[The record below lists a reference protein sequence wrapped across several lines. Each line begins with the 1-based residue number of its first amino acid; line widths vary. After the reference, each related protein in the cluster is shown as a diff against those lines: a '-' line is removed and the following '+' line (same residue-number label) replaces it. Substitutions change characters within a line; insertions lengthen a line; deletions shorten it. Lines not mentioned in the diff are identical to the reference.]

1 MTKSIRL
8 FLQFCAFAKKIYF
21 WSFLTYLTNFAQFN
35 EFMDKVRIVEPENIG
50 RNFIPS
56 EFLPAGKDEFYQRN
70 KQVIPPKSGW
80 RNLRSGEIELLVK
93 NENTC
98 EDWDDLLVTD
108 EFDPNMIKNTSFYG
122 LVRIGRLRN
131 VIVQHHDL
139 RLPAG
144 ITNSLVIA
152 CDIGDDVAI
161 HNVHYLAH
169 YIIGDRCVLFNIQE
183 MHTTDHA
190 KFGNGTIKDG
200 EPENVRNWLDLM
212 NEAGGRKVLP
222 FDGMISADAYLW
234 AKYVDD
240 KDLQQNLK
248 KITQESIDSR
258 RGYYGTVGNH
268 SVIKNSLILKDV
280 KIGSSC
286 YIKGAN
292 KLKNL
297 TINSSKEEP
306 SQIGE
311 GVELVNG
318 IIGYGCHIFYGCKAV
333 KFVLG
338 NNSNLKYGARLIN
351 SYLGD
356 NSTISCCEVLNNL
369 IFPAHE
375 QHHNN
380 SFLIA
385 SLIMGQSN
393 IAAAA
398 TIGSNHNSRANDNE
412 IQAGRGFWPGLC
424 TSVKHSSRFA
434 SFILLSKADYNYE
447 LDIPLPFSLVNNNV
461 AHDQLEIMPAY
472 WWMYN
477 MYALARNS
485 WKFLSRDKRIH
496 KIQNIEFDAYAPDSM
511 EEIIVSL
518 GLLEKW
524 TAMAYYRSQ
533 GEMPELHTDDEL
545 IIRGK
550 ELLNNNPELVEKL
563 EITADELEHS
573 TRKTVIVK
581 VEKAYHAYR
590 DMLHYYAVKNLIA
603 FLQNNPFDSMDASLN
618 YQRITEWVN
627 LGGQLMSVN
636 DIDKLRNDIGNG
648 KLKNWNEIHQRY
660 DEIWGNYTLDKQKHA
675 YGSLCFL
682 YNTSAITPEIMKD
695 ALDKI
700 ISLQQFVNEQVYITR
715 KKDYENKF
723 RKITFRNEEE
733 MIATLGTIEENSF
746 IVEVN
751 RETIE
756 FTEMVKLLK
765 KSIF

>member
-1 MTKSIRL
+1 
-8 FLQFCAFAKKIYF
+8 
-21 WSFLTYLTNFAQFN
+21 
-35 EFMDKVRIVEPENIG
+35 MDRVSIVEPDKIG
-50 RNFIPS
+50 RNFIPD
-56 EFLPAGKDEFYQRN
+56 EYLPAGKDEYYQRN

-108 EFDPNMIKNTSFYG
+108 EFDPNMIKNSSFYG

-139 RLPAG
+139 RLPTG

-169 YIIGDRCVLFNIQE
+169 YIIGDRCMLFNIQE

-200 EPENVRNWLDLM
+200 EPENVRQWMDIM
-212 NEAGGRKVLP
+212 NETGCRGVLP
-222 FDGMISADAYLW
+222 FDGMITADAYLW
-234 AKYVDD
+234 GKYVDD
-240 KDLQQNLK
+240 KTLQASLK
-248 KITQESIDSR
+248 KITQQSVDSR

-268 SVIKNSLILKDV
+268 SVLKNSLILKDV
-280 KIGSSC
+280 KIGSNC

-306 SQIGE
+306 TQIGE

-385 SLIMGQSN
+385 ALIMGQSN

-398 TIGSNHNSRANDNE
+398 TLGSNHNSRANDNE

-424 TSVKHSSRFA
+424 TSVKHSSHFA

-447 LDIPLPFSLVNNNV
+447 VDIPFPFSLVNNNV
-461 AHDQLEIMPAY
+461 SQDHLEIMPAY

-485 WKFLSRDKRIH
+485 WKFTSRDKRIH
-496 KIQNIEFDAYAPDSM
+496 KVQHIEFDAYAPDSM
-511 EEIIVSL
+511 EEVIRAI

-524 TAMAYYRSQ
+524 TAKAFLINK
-533 GEMPELHTDDEL
+533 GEALVEKTEDEL
-545 IIRGK
+545 INLGR
-550 ELLNNNPELVEKL
+550 ELLLGNADVVEKL
-563 EITADELEHS
+563 EVTGEDMEHS
-573 TRKTVIVK
+573 NRKVVIVK
-581 VEKAYHAYR
+581 AYKAYHAYR
-590 DMLHYYAVKNLIA
+590 DMLHYYAVKNLMK
-603 FLQNNPFDSMDASLN
+603 FMDNHPFKAMADALN
-618 YQRITEWVN
+618 YPRVTDWVN
-627 LGGQLMSVN
+627 LGGQLVTN
-636 DIDKLRNDIGNG
+636 FDLDKLRSDIGNE
-648 KLKNWNEIHQRY
+648 KLKNWDDIHQRY
-660 DEIWGNYTLDKQKHA
+660 DELWERYPLDKQKHA
-675 YGSLCFL
+675 YACLCIL
-682 YNTSAITPEIMKD
+682 YGVKVISKD
-695 ALDKI
+695 NWVKALDKMI
-700 ISLQQFVNEQVYITR
+700 ELQQYINEQVYVTR

-723 RKITFRNEEE
+723 RQITFRNQDE
-733 MIATLGTIEENSF
+733 MNAALGTIEQNSF
-746 IVEVN
+746 IVEVG
-751 RETIE
+751 RETKELIDRIGI
-756 FTEMVKLLK
+756 LK
-765 KSIF
+765 QL

>member
-1 MTKSIRL
+1 
-8 FLQFCAFAKKIYF
+8 
-21 WSFLTYLTNFAQFN
+21 
-35 EFMDKVRIVEPENIG
+35 MDRVSIVEPDKIG
-50 RNFIPS
+50 RNFIPD
-56 EFLPAGKDEFYQRN
+56 EYLPAGKDEYYQRN

-108 EFDPNMIKNTSFYG
+108 EFDPNMIKNSSFYG

-139 RLPAG
+139 RLPTG

-169 YIIGDRCVLFNIQE
+169 YIIGDRCMLFNIQE

-200 EPENVRNWLDLM
+200 EPENVRQWMDIM
-212 NEAGGRKVLP
+212 NETGCRGVLP
-222 FDGMISADAYLW
+222 FDGMITADAYLW
-234 AKYVDD
+234 GKYVDD
-240 KDLQQNLK
+240 KTLQASLK
-248 KITQESIDSR
+248 KITQQSVDSR

-268 SVIKNSLILKDV
+268 SVLKNSLILKDV
-280 KIGSSC
+280 KIGSNC

-306 SQIGE
+306 TQIGE

-385 SLIMGQSN
+385 ALIMGQSN

-398 TIGSNHNSRANDNE
+398 TLGSNHNSRANDNE

-447 LDIPLPFSLVNNNV
+447 VDIPFPFSLVNNNV
-461 AHDQLEIMPAY
+461 SQDHLEIMPAY

-485 WKFLSRDKRIH
+485 WKFTSRDKRIH
-496 KIQNIEFDAYAPDSM
+496 KVQHIEFDAYAPDSM
-511 EEIIVSL
+511 EEVIRAI

-524 TAMAYYRSQ
+524 TAKAFLLNK
-533 GEMPELHTDDEL
+533 GEALVEKTEDEL
-545 IIRGK
+545 INLGR
-550 ELLNNNPELVEKL
+550 ELLLGNADVVEKL
-563 EITADELEHS
+563 EVTGEDMEHS
-573 TRKTVIVK
+573 NRKVVIVK
-581 VEKAYHAYR
+581 AYKAYHAYR
-590 DMLHYYAVKNLIA
+590 DMLHYYAVKNLMK
-603 FLQNNPFDSMDASLN
+603 FMDNHPFKAMADALN
-618 YQRITEWVN
+618 YPRITDWVN
-627 LGGQLMSVN
+627 LGGQLVTN
-636 DIDKLRNDIGNG
+636 FDLDKLRSDIGNE
-648 KLKNWNEIHQRY
+648 KLKNWDDIHQRY
-660 DEIWGNYTLDKQKHA
+660 DELWERYPLDKQKHA
-675 YGSLCFL
+675 YACLCIL
-682 YNTSAITPEIMKD
+682 YGVKVISKD
-695 ALDKI
+695 NWVKALDKMI
-700 ISLQQFVNEQVYITR
+700 ELQQYINEQVYVTR

-723 RKITFRNEEE
+723 RQITFRNQDE
-733 MIATLGTIEENSF
+733 MNAALGTIEQNSF
-746 IVEVN
+746 IVEVG
-751 RETIE
+751 RETKELIDRIGI
-756 FTEMVKLLK
+756 LK
-765 KSIF
+765 QL

>member
-1 MTKSIRL
+1 
-8 FLQFCAFAKKIYF
+8 
-21 WSFLTYLTNFAQFN
+21 
-35 EFMDKVRIVEPENIG
+35 MDRVSIVEPDKIG
-50 RNFIPS
+50 RNFIPD
-56 EFLPAGKDEFYQRN
+56 EYLPAGKDEYYQRN

-108 EFDPNMIKNTSFYG
+108 EFDPNMIKNSSFYG

-139 RLPAG
+139 RLPTG

-169 YIIGDRCVLFNIQE
+169 YIIGDRCMLFNIQE

-200 EPENVRNWLDLM
+200 EPENVRQWMDIM
-212 NEAGGRKVLP
+212 NETGCRGVLP
-222 FDGMISADAYLW
+222 FDGMITADAYLW
-234 AKYVDD
+234 GKYVDD
-240 KDLQQNLK
+240 KTLQASLK
-248 KITQESIDSR
+248 KITQQSVDSR

-268 SVIKNSLILKDV
+268 SVLKNSLILKDV
-280 KIGSSC
+280 KIGSNC

-306 SQIGE
+306 TQIGE

-385 SLIMGQSN
+385 ALIMGQSN

-398 TIGSNHNSRANDNE
+398 TLGSNHNSRANDNE

-447 LDIPLPFSLVNNNV
+447 IDIPFPFSLVNNNV
-461 AHDQLEIMPAY
+461 SQDHLEIMPAY

-485 WKFLSRDKRIH
+485 WKFTSRDKRIH
-496 KIQNIEFDAYAPDSM
+496 KVQHIEFDAYAPDSM
-511 EEIIVSL
+511 EEVIRAI

-524 TAMAYYRSQ
+524 TAKAFLINK
-533 GEMPELHTDDEL
+533 GEALVEKTEDEL
-545 IIRGK
+545 IKLGR
-550 ELLNNNPELVEKL
+550 ELLMGNAEVVEKL
-563 EITADELEHS
+563 EVTGENMEHS
-573 TRKTVIVK
+573 NRKVVIVK
-581 VEKAYHAYR
+581 AYKAYHAYR
-590 DMLHYYAVKNLIA
+590 DMLHYYAVKNLMK
-603 FLQNNPFDSMDASLN
+603 FMDNHPFKAMADALN
-618 YQRITEWVN
+618 YPRVTDWVN
-627 LGGQLMSVN
+627 LGGQLVTN
-636 DIDKLRNDIGNG
+636 FDLDKLRSDIGNE
-648 KLKNWNEIHQRY
+648 KLKNWDDIHQRY
-660 DEIWGNYTLDKQKHA
+660 DELWERYPLDKQKHA
-675 YGSLCFL
+675 YACLCIL
-682 YNTSAITPEIMKD
+682 YGVKVISKD
-695 ALDKI
+695 NWVKALDKMI
-700 ISLQQFVNEQVYITR
+700 ELQQYINEQVYVTR

-723 RKITFRNEEE
+723 RQITFRNQDE
-733 MIATLGTIEENSF
+733 MNAALGTIEQNSF
-746 IVEVN
+746 IVEVG
-751 RETIE
+751 RETKELIDRIGI
-756 FTEMVKLLK
+756 LK
-765 KSIF
+765 QL